1 MASNSPLPY
10 YPTAAAAGIRESD
23 IFVYGNISLLTRV
36 TNPNKPNSLE
46 TLKSI
51 SIARDADIGG
61 VRRRVHVG
69 IPTLSSDGIQLTDAQ
84 AEVLYNQTGS
94 HLGIFASPK
103 VATKYLIKLSQA
115 SGYVQRVV
123 LAAERNLVQGSGL
136 STLDFATAPFD
147 IYRSGTTPNSP
158 LVKSATIQPK
168 KLGDLISFPE
178 IPPTSE
184 AALTISRN
192 LTSISVSYDIGATTE
207 VSLSL
212 VDENYFMMESN
223 YFVLRRVVK
232 YRGREYEVA
241 VVDIDTD
248 ESVPVLNV
256 KLRSRAVQRMKRDK
270 NPGNMTASNGYELAK
285 KLALKYGLAFFGEQ
299 KPNKTQTVVTAR
311 TSDNDDSAW
320 DVLTR
325 TAQDG
330 QSVCFEVDGTLIY
343 GSERFLMGKFGVYQD
358 PANDVTTI
366 GVDQAAYFNN
376 TILSANLYIPLAYM
390 PPHVAAVA
398 KDSDYDAIIKEFELV
413 KWPSFRSSE
422 NDPLEADG
430 SCSVRKPNGC
440 LIRPGHTV
448 LVGPFPKFFRGLYL
462 VSSVSFNEAT
472 NEPVQ
477 VSFRTPV
484 KPESQKNIP
493 SVGIRPGTT
502 SFARFTVSPQQLQ
515 TNT

>member
-184 AALTISRN
+184 TALTISRN

-241 VVDIDTD
+241 VVDVDTD

-270 NPGNMTASNGYELAK
+270 NPGNMTSSNGYELAK
-285 KLALKYGLAFFGEQ
+285 KLALKYGLAFFGDP
-299 KPNKTQTVVTAR
+299 KPTKTQTVVTAR

-343 GSERFLMGKFGVYQD
+343 GSERFLMGKFGLYDNSGVS
-358 PANDVTTI
+358 TI
-366 GVDQAAYFNN
+366 GNDP
-376 TILSANLYIPLAYM
+376 SSNLYIPLGYV
-390 PPHVAAVA
+390 PPHLAAA
-398 KDSDYDAIIKEFELV
+398 AGYTDYKAITEQFELM

-493 SVGIRPGTT
+493 TVGIRPGTT